1 MRHCLPAL
9 TAAAILLGP
18 SFADGQAARP
28 DEPPIVLREITCA
41 EAAASQRV
49 PFRFLPAAIA
59 GDTAARAGSSLFS
72 SRRIEA
78 LEEVLR
84 TACAAE
90 GAGSRR
96 LADIVDSLPALSA
109 PGDEIELTALTCAEL
124 PSVWR
129 QGARRLVPFLVAQ
142 RNAADRQPLT
152 RPALDQVGEMLP
164 RLCRE
169 PSQAETK
176 VQDIVAQL
184 R

>member
-9 TAAAILLGP
+9 AAAAILLGA
-18 SFADGQAARP
+18 SSADAQAARP
-28 DEPPIVLREITCA
+28 DEPPIVLREVTCA

-59 GDTAARAGSSLFS
+59 GDAAARAGSSQFS
-72 SRRIEA
+72 LRHIEA
-78 LEEVLR
+78 LEDVLR

-96 LADIVDSLPALSA
+96 LAEIAASSPALSA
-109 PGDEIELTALTCAEL
+109 QGDEIELATLTCAEL
-124 PSVWR
+124 PPVWR

-142 RNAADRQPLT
+142 RDAADHQPLT

-169 PSQAETK
+169 APQAETK
-176 VQDIVAQL
+176 VRDIVAQL